1 MNYSI
6 YPHTLVSAIP
16 KDADSIHLVRPIP
29 AKKLRAILKKTGT
42 KLITISESCQGRLS
56 GNERKAIRE
65 AGAELKVRPRRG
77 RAVELPL
84 SKVREI
90 VELHR
95 DERSYREIEKLA
107 RVPKS
112 TAHYLIKYSNR
123 NKLRQGKRTVNLD

>member
-1 MNYSI
+1 MNYSV
-6 YPHTLVSAIP
+6 YPYTLVSAIP

-29 AKKLRAILKKTGT
+29 AKKLRAILKKTGSRE
-42 KLITISESCQGRLS
+42 ITISESCVRRLS
-56 GNERKAIRE
+56 GKERKVIEE
-65 AGAELKVRPRRG
+65 AGAELKLRPRRG

-84 SKVREI
+84 SKISEI

-123 NKLRQGKRTVNLD
+123 NKLKQGKKTVNLD